1 MEKFEAPIQE
11 SLLQEL
17 IELWETIPELQTN
30 EEWRRE
36 LLGLEPS
43 FNRIL
48 IYIVREG
55 GRVVAMCQFYISR
68 RMPHPERVFV
78 SPARGPN
85 AVEGASRQN
94 FGAQPLTT

>member
-17 IELWETIPELQTN
+17 IELWEAIPELHTN

-48 IYIVREG
+48 IHIVREHG
-55 GRVVAMCQFYISR
+55 QVVAMCQFTFLGECPS
-68 RMPHPERVFV
+68 
-78 SPARGPN
+78 
-85 AVEGASRQN
+85 
-94 FGAQPLTT
+94 